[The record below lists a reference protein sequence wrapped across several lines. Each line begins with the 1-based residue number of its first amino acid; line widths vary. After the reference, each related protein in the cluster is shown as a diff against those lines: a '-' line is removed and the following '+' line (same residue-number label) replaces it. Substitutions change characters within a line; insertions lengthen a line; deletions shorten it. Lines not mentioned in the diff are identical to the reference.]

1 MNKKEFKAKA
11 YPIILE
17 ALLRATNGDNVQIL
31 ARSVEEL
38 HEVMFMIKKLVSQVD
53 YFTLG
58 YTKIALKNNAVICA
72 QLNPTD
78 GYNHTLEII

>member
-58 YTKIALKNNAVICA
+58 YTKIALENNAVICA
-72 QLNPTD
+72 SLNPTD
-78 GYNHTLEII
+78 GYNHTLEIV